1 MLVSSDARQTRIRV
15 GESWTENDVVARSF
29 DAPVGGGIRGDIYS
43 QFGLHITRRNPGI
56 LFLCK
61 FGCRKSAS
69 WDGPRSC
76 FDTID
81 RCDSIAFLQSLALLE
96 FATLS
101 VFLKVASL

>member
-1 MLVSSDARQTRIRV
+1 MLVSGDARQARIRV
-15 GESWTENDVVARSF
+15 DESWTENDVVARSF
-29 DAPVGGGIRGDIYS
+29 DAPVGGDIRGDIYS
-43 QFGLHITRRNPGI
+43 KFGLHTTRRNPGI
-56 LFLCK
+56 SFLCK

-69 WDGPRSC
+69 WDRSC

-81 RCDSIAFLQSLALLE
+81 RCDSIVLLQSLALLE